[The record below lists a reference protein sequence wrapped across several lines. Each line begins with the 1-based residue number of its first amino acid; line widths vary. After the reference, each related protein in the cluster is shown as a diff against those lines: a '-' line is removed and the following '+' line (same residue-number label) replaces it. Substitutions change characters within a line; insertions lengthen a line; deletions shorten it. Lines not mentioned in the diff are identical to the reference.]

1 MQKVSEMMVAV
12 AGDLLQQAQSL
23 EDMQARLEMVKHAW
37 NISLY
42 SEKKRKAK
50 LKSFIESQ
58 KPYAPSKEA
67 LMELEWE
74 CLRIIKQK
82 QKLYPSINEKVVIA
96 EAVEKEKDDYIIRAY
111 FTNCQLENEIT

>member
-1 MQKVSEMMVAV
+1 MSGCIDINVGKTIWSSRKENPNAKVSEMLATV
-12 AGDLLQQAQSL
+12 AGDLLLQAGSL
-23 EDMQARLEMVKHAW
+23 KDMQARLDMVKHAW

-42 SEKKRKAK
+42 SEKKRKSK

-74 CLRIIKQK
+74 YMRIMKQK
-82 QKLYPSINEKVVIA
+82 QKLYPSIRK
-96 EAVEKEKDDYIIRAY
+96 R
-111 FTNCQLENEIT
+111 L